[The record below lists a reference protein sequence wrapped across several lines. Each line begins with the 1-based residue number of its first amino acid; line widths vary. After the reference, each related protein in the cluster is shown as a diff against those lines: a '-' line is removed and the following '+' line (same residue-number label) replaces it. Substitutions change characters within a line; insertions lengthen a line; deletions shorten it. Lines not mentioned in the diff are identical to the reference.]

1 FTAVINHAPIP
12 PRICGMFRASR
23 QAMTIF
29 LRLIAWGLA
38 VAVTFATLGPPRF
51 RPHADLGQNG
61 EHALAFVLVGLAFG
75 LAYRQNRLVTAVAAV
90 VMTGAIEIL
99 QFWAPG
105 RHARLSDF
113 VVDALAI
120 CAGLAMAAAL
130 DWVISRNRTQTT

>member
-1 FTAVINHAPIP
+1 
-12 PRICGMFRASR
+12 
-23 QAMTIF
+23 MTTF

-38 VAVTFATLGPPRF
+38 AAVTFATLGPPRY

-75 LAYRQNRLVTAVAAV
+75 LAYRHNRFLTALLTV
-90 VMTGAIEIL
+90 VMTGTIEIL

-113 VVDALAI
+113 VVDALAA
-120 CAGLAMAAAL
+120 CVGLAMAVAL
-130 DWVISRNRTQTT
+130 ERVISRTRTQTS